1 MAGRAARSTGGNM
14 GAVART
20 PLQGQ
25 GTQEQA
31 WLHCDWLWQQPTT
44 SATALCSGHDRMVVV
59 APHPDDE
66 ILGCGGL
73 LHHAAGQG
81 IDVSVV
87 AVTDGEACYPGEPW
101 WTPERLRSARRAE
114 LAAALG
120 ELGIPVGSI
129 FHLGIADGAVSAHE
143 QGLEGWLQQY
153 LQPRDLV
160 LAPWRFDGHPDH
172 EAAGRAGCA
181 PRGRSV
187 ATGWSTRC
195 GAGTGL
201 TLPAHIWRGRFRS
214 WSTFQPWRPQS
225 ESRSRISVRRPA
237 TWWA

>member
-1 MAGRAARSTGGNM
+1 
-14 GAVART
+14 
-20 PLQGQ
+20 
-25 GTQEQA
+25 
-31 WLHCDWLWQQPTT
+31 
-44 SATALCSGHDRMVVV
+44 MVVV

-73 LHHAAGQG
+73 LHHAVGQG

-153 LQPRDLV
+153 LQPRDWS
-160 LAPWRFDGHPDH
+160 WRHGGLMVTPITKRQDALP
-172 EAAGRAGCA
+172 AA
-181 PRGRSV
+181 PRGRLV

-214 WSTFQPWRPQS
+214 WSTFQQWRPQS
-225 ESRSRISVRRPA
+225 ETQSRISVRRPA
-237 TWWA
+237 TWRA